1 MNKIYLG
8 LYFGGF
14 ILGELEGADFHTAN
28 ESKNEYSFD
37 SFITPVVFWEAKEIR
52 TTRWMSRINQ

>member
-37 SFITPVVFWEAKEIR
+37 SFITPVVF
-52 TTRWMSRINQ
+52 